1 MPSGTVS
8 DECTMT
14 KPSDK
19 KVQSW
24 GTPPT
29 VSRAG
34 HLLSWTLRWLPMH
47 RCTHSLHSSWWCL
60 ARITLPTWRPGFRK
74 VKEPARGLH
83 SNGKELLMQPV
94 LSTATGQETE
104 DGIGITFGIQQV
116 KHYLQF
122 CCGSLQQPGP
132 FPIKGHSI
140 PLSSGSSMAQLTL
153 SKLSPDP
160 WRGVGQDYNGTSSTV
175 GEGEDPVPQ
184 KPTHPHLQQLNSHC
198 QAFISSHKRQRK
210 QRRAFC
216 SQVGAA
222 VPGICHVLTC

>member
-34 HLLSWTLRWLPMH
+34 HLLSWTLRWLPTH

-60 ARITLPTWRPGFRK
+60 ARITLPTWRPGLRK

-94 LSTATGQETE
+94 LLTATGQETE

-160 WRGVGQDYNGTSSTV
+160 WRRWVRTIMELAALLGRGRTPCPRNLPTPTCSS
-175 GEGEDPVPQ
+175 
-184 KPTHPHLQQLNSHC
+184 
-198 QAFISSHKRQRK
+198 
-210 QRRAFC
+210 
-216 SQVGAA
+216 
-222 VPGICHVLTC
+222 